1 MNFKNG
7 IVSGLRS
14 TAERGQNSAQGAD
27 FEMVPARLGQ
37 HAAKRPAGC
46 LGARLG
52 EEIALGCK
60 HALEMRHQPVEIF
73 LRGGGQEVFLRGL
86 DQLFV
91 LRPFIGAQDHR
102 LRQVQRSELRVDRHG
117 QNLARERDIVGF
129 QARSFGTEHIGAATR
144 RTMDFARRFV
154 RRDHGLGD
162 AALAHGGRIDMR
174 AIRDR
179 IGQRLI
185 DLRAVQHDVRA
196 RRRRPGIGI
205 GPAVARAHQPHLGQP
220 EIQHG
225 PRRLADILA
234 QLAQARYLSANRVI
248 DAQTRSLLERSLAV
262 NPQQGTALGVLGID
276 AFAAGDYLN
285 AITYWQR
292 LQMGLDPQTGEA
304 MVIAAGLNE
313 AKRLAIEAGSIEG
326 LQLNVDIAPALG
338 DFPNGV
344 LFVVVREPSGS
355 PMPVAAVRLPVRAGT
370 AAFPL
375 TVYVTD
381 SDVIRQGATLS
392 DFDSLR
398 VSAHISVKGVA
409 MRSPGDWVSEAA
421 MLRGDATSQP
431 VSLLIDQLQPATR

>member
-1 MNFKNG
+1 MSPLVLG
-7 IVSGLRS
+7 VILLLALAMGLCLLAFRS
-14 TAERGQNSAQGAD
+14 RRVIGDDKAQHRQAQRD
-27 FEMVPARLGQ
+27 FY
-37 HAAKRPAGC
+37 
-46 LGARLG
+46 
-52 EEIALGCK
+52 
-60 HALEMRHQPVEIF
+60 
-73 LRGGGQEVFLRGL
+73 
-86 DQLFV
+86 
-91 LRPFIGAQDHR
+91 R
-102 LRQVQRSELRVDRHG
+102 LRQRELLNDREMGLISEEQMAELNAELDKQLLEENAEFSARAGISRGPVLWLSLLLLPALALPLYDYLGYRLDYRLLDVQQQLFAADQPSEDDLHLFEALVD
-117 QNLARERDIVGF
+117 DIL
-129 QARSFGTEHIGAATR
+129 
-144 RTMDFARRFV
+144 V
-154 RRDHGLGD
+154 RRPENAELLMTM
-162 AALAHGGRIDMR
+162 AS
-174 AIRDR
+174 IRR
-179 IGQRLI
+179 QQGNYAEAVKYYERLL
-185 DLRAVQHDVRA
+185 DLFPQD
-196 RRRRPGIGI
+196 
-205 GPAVARAHQPHLGQP
+205 
-220 EIQHG
+220 
-225 PRRLADILA
+225 ADILA

-313 AKRLAIEAGSIEG
+313 AKRLAIETGAIEG
-326 LQLNVDIAPALG
+326 LQLSVDIAPALG

-375 TVYVTD
+375 TVYVID

-421 MLRGDATSQP
+421 TLRGDATSQP

>member
-1 MNFKNG
+1 MSPLVLGVILLLALAMGLCLLAFRSRRVIGDDKAQHRQAQRDFYRQRQRELLNDREMGLISEEQMAELNAELDKQLLEENAEFSARAG
-7 IVSGLRS
+7 IS
-14 TAERGQNSAQGAD
+14 RGPVLWLSLLLL
-27 FEMVPARLGQ
+27 PALALPLYDYLGYRLDY
-37 HAAKRPAGC
+37 
-46 LGARLG
+46 RL
-52 EEIALGCK
+52 
-60 HALEMRHQPVEIF
+60 
-73 LRGGGQEVFLRGL
+73 L
-86 DQLFV
+86 DVQQQLFAADQ
-91 LRPFIGAQDHR
+91 P
-102 LRQVQRSELRVDRHG
+102 SEDDLHLFEALVD
-117 QNLARERDIVGF
+117 DIL
-129 QARSFGTEHIGAATR
+129 
-144 RTMDFARRFV
+144 V
-154 RRDHGLGD
+154 RRPENAELLMTM
-162 AALAHGGRIDMR
+162 AS
-174 AIRDR
+174 IRR
-179 IGQRLI
+179 QQGNYAEAVKYYERLL
-185 DLRAVQHDVRA
+185 DLFPQD
-196 RRRRPGIGI
+196 
-205 GPAVARAHQPHLGQP
+205 
-220 EIQHG
+220 
-225 PRRLADILA
+225 ADILA

-313 AKRLAIEAGSIEG
+313 AKRLAIETGAIEG
-326 LQLNVDIAPALG
+326 LQLSVDIAPALG

-375 TVYVTD
+375 TVYVID

-421 MLRGDATSQP
+421 TLRGDATSQP

>member
-1 MNFKNG
+1 MSPLVLGVILLLALAMGLCLLAFRSRRVIGDDKAQHRQAQRDFYRQRQRELLNDREMGLISEEQMAELNAELDKQLLEENAEFSARAG
-7 IVSGLRS
+7 ISRGPVLWLSLLLLPALALPLYDYLGYRLDYRLLDVQQQLFAADQPS
-14 TAERGQNSAQGAD
+14 EDDLHRFEALVDDILVRRPENAELLMTMASIRRQQGNYA
-27 FEMVPARLGQ
+27 E
-37 HAAKRPAGC
+37 AAKYYE
-46 LGARLG
+46 RL
-52 EEIALGCK
+52 
-60 HALEMRHQPVEIF
+60 
-73 LRGGGQEVFLRGL
+73 L
-86 DQLFV
+86 DLF
-91 LRPFIGAQDHR
+91 PQD
-102 LRQVQRSELRVDRHG
+102 
-117 QNLARERDIVGF
+117 
-129 QARSFGTEHIGAATR
+129 
-144 RTMDFARRFV
+144 
-154 RRDHGLGD
+154 
-162 AALAHGGRIDMR
+162 
-174 AIRDR
+174 
-179 IGQRLI
+179 
-185 DLRAVQHDVRA
+185 
-196 RRRRPGIGI
+196 
-205 GPAVARAHQPHLGQP
+205 
-220 EIQHG
+220 
-225 PRRLADILA
+225 ADILA

-398 VSAHISVKGVA
+398 VSAHISVKAVA
-409 MRSPGDWVSEAA
+409 MRSPGDWVSAA
-421 MLRGDATSQP
+421 ATLRGDATSQP
-431 VSLLIDQLQPATR
+431 VSLLIDQLQPAAR

>member
-1 MNFKNG
+1 MSPLVLGVILLLALAMGLCLLAFRSRRVIGDDKAQHRQAQRDFYRQRQRELLNDREMGLISEEQMAELNAELDKQLLEENAEFSARAG
-7 IVSGLRS
+7 IS
-14 TAERGQNSAQGAD
+14 RGPVLWLSLLLL
-27 FEMVPARLGQ
+27 PALALPLYDYLGYRLDY
-37 HAAKRPAGC
+37 
-46 LGARLG
+46 RL
-52 EEIALGCK
+52 
-60 HALEMRHQPVEIF
+60 
-73 LRGGGQEVFLRGL
+73 L
-86 DQLFV
+86 DVQQQLFAADQPSEDD
-91 LRPFIGAQDHR
+91 LHR
-102 LRQVQRSELRVDRHG
+102 FEALVD
-117 QNLARERDIVGF
+117 DIL
-129 QARSFGTEHIGAATR
+129 
-144 RTMDFARRFV
+144 V
-154 RRDHGLGD
+154 RRPENAELLMTM
-162 AALAHGGRIDMR
+162 AS
-174 AIRDR
+174 IRR
-179 IGQRLI
+179 QQGNYAEAVKYYERLL
-185 DLRAVQHDVRA
+185 DLFPQD
-196 RRRRPGIGI
+196 
-205 GPAVARAHQPHLGQP
+205 
-220 EIQHG
+220 
-225 PRRLADILA
+225 ADILA

-313 AKRLAIEAGSIEG
+313 AKRLALETGAIEG
-326 LQLNVDIAPALG
+326 LQLSVDIAPALG

-409 MRSPGDWVSEAA
+409 MRSPGDWVSAA
-421 MLRGDATSQP
+421 ATLNGDATSQP

>member
-1 MNFKNG
+1 MSPLVLGVILLLALAMGLCLLAFRSHRVIGDDKAQHRQAQRDFYRQRQRELLNDREMGLISEEQMAELNAELDKQLLEENAEFSVRAG
-7 IVSGLRS
+7 ISRGPVLWLSLLLLPALALPLYDYLGYRLDYRLLDVQQQLFAADQPS
-14 TAERGQNSAQGAD
+14 EDDLHRFEALVDDILVRRPENAELLMTMASIRRQQGNYA
-27 FEMVPARLGQ
+27 E
-37 HAAKRPAGC
+37 AAKYYE
-46 LGARLG
+46 RL
-52 EEIALGCK
+52 
-60 HALEMRHQPVEIF
+60 
-73 LRGGGQEVFLRGL
+73 L
-86 DQLFV
+86 DLF
-91 LRPFIGAQDHR
+91 PQD
-102 LRQVQRSELRVDRHG
+102 
-117 QNLARERDIVGF
+117 
-129 QARSFGTEHIGAATR
+129 
-144 RTMDFARRFV
+144 
-154 RRDHGLGD
+154 
-162 AALAHGGRIDMR
+162 
-174 AIRDR
+174 
-179 IGQRLI
+179 
-185 DLRAVQHDVRA
+185 
-196 RRRRPGIGI
+196 
-205 GPAVARAHQPHLGQP
+205 
-220 EIQHG
+220 
-225 PRRLADILA
+225 ADILA

-375 TVYVTD
+375 TVYVID

-409 MRSPGDWVSEAA
+409 MRSPGDWVSAA
-421 MLRGDATSQP
+421 ATLNGDATSQP

>member
-1 MNFKNG
+1 MGLCLLAFRSRRVIGDDKAQHRQAQRDFYRQRQRELLNDREMGLISEEQMAELNAELDKQLLEENAEFSARAG
-7 IVSGLRS
+7 IS
-14 TAERGQNSAQGAD
+14 RGPVLWLSLLLL
-27 FEMVPARLGQ
+27 PALALPLYDYLGYRLDY
-37 HAAKRPAGC
+37 
-46 LGARLG
+46 RL
-52 EEIALGCK
+52 
-60 HALEMRHQPVEIF
+60 
-73 LRGGGQEVFLRGL
+73 L
-86 DQLFV
+86 DVQQQLFAADQPSEDD
-91 LRPFIGAQDHR
+91 LHR
-102 LRQVQRSELRVDRHG
+102 FEALVD
-117 QNLARERDIVGF
+117 DIL
-129 QARSFGTEHIGAATR
+129 
-144 RTMDFARRFV
+144 V
-154 RRDHGLGD
+154 RRPENAELLMTM
-162 AALAHGGRIDMR
+162 AS
-174 AIRDR
+174 IRR
-179 IGQRLI
+179 QQGNYAEAVKYYERLL
-185 DLRAVQHDVRA
+185 DLFPQD
-196 RRRRPGIGI
+196 
-205 GPAVARAHQPHLGQP
+205 
-220 EIQHG
+220 
-225 PRRLADILA
+225 ADILA

-313 AKRLAIEAGSIEG
+313 AKRLALETGAIEG
-326 LQLNVDIAPALG
+326 LQLSVDIAPALG

-409 MRSPGDWVSEAA
+409 MRSPGDWVSAA
-421 MLRGDATSQP
+421 ATLNGDATSQP

>member
-1 MNFKNG
+1 MSPLVLGVILLLALAMGLCLLAFRSRRVIGDDKAQHRQAQRDFYRQRQRELLNDREMGLISEEQMAELNAELDKQLLEENAEFSARAG
-7 IVSGLRS
+7 IS
-14 TAERGQNSAQGAD
+14 RGPVLWLSLLLL
-27 FEMVPARLGQ
+27 PALALPLYDYLGYRLDY
-37 HAAKRPAGC
+37 
-46 LGARLG
+46 RL
-52 EEIALGCK
+52 
-60 HALEMRHQPVEIF
+60 
-73 LRGGGQEVFLRGL
+73 L
-86 DQLFV
+86 DVQQQLFAADQPSEDD
-91 LRPFIGAQDHR
+91 LHR
-102 LRQVQRSELRVDRHG
+102 FEALVD
-117 QNLARERDIVGF
+117 DIL
-129 QARSFGTEHIGAATR
+129 
-144 RTMDFARRFV
+144 V
-154 RRDHGLGD
+154 RRPENAELLMTMASIRRQQGNYAE
-162 AALAHGGRIDMR
+162 AA
-174 AIRDR
+174 
-179 IGQRLI
+179 QYYERLL
-185 DLRAVQHDVRA
+185 DLFPQD
-196 RRRRPGIGI
+196 
-205 GPAVARAHQPHLGQP
+205 
-220 EIQHG
+220 
-225 PRRLADILA
+225 ADILA
-234 QLAQARYLSANRVI
+234 QLAQARYLSASRVI

-313 AKRLAIEAGSIEG
+313 AKRLAIETGAIEG
-326 LQLNVDIAPALG
+326 LQLSVDIAPALG

-344 LFVVVREPSGS
+344 LFVVVREPNGS

-421 MLRGDATSQP
+421 TLRGDATSQP

>member
-1 MNFKNG
+1 MSPLVLGVILLLALAMGLCLLAFRSRRVIGDDKAQHRQAQRDFYRQRQRELLNDREMGLISEEQMAELNAELDKQLLEENAEFSARAG
-7 IVSGLRS
+7 ISRGPVLWLSLLLLPALALPLYDYLGYRLDYRLLDVQQQLFAADQPS
-14 TAERGQNSAQGAD
+14 EDDLHRFEALVDDILVRRPENAELLMTMASIRRQQGNYA
-27 FEMVPARLGQ
+27 E
-37 HAAKRPAGC
+37 AAKYYE
-46 LGARLG
+46 RL
-52 EEIALGCK
+52 
-60 HALEMRHQPVEIF
+60 
-73 LRGGGQEVFLRGL
+73 L
-86 DQLFV
+86 DLF
-91 LRPFIGAQDHR
+91 PQD
-102 LRQVQRSELRVDRHG
+102 
-117 QNLARERDIVGF
+117 
-129 QARSFGTEHIGAATR
+129 
-144 RTMDFARRFV
+144 
-154 RRDHGLGD
+154 
-162 AALAHGGRIDMR
+162 
-174 AIRDR
+174 
-179 IGQRLI
+179 
-185 DLRAVQHDVRA
+185 
-196 RRRRPGIGI
+196 
-205 GPAVARAHQPHLGQP
+205 
-220 EIQHG
+220 
-225 PRRLADILA
+225 ADILA

-375 TVYVTD
+375 TVYVID

-409 MRSPGDWVSEAA
+409 MRSLGDWVSEAA
-421 MLRGDATSQP
+421 TLRGDATSQP
-431 VSLLIDQLQPATR
+431 VSLLVDQLQPATR

>member
-1 MNFKNG
+1 MSPLVLGVILLLALAMGLCLLAFRSRRVIGDDKAQHRQAQRDFYRQRQRELLNDREMGLISEEQMAELNAELDKQLLEENAEFSVRAG
-7 IVSGLRS
+7 IS
-14 TAERGQNSAQGAD
+14 RGPVLWLSLLLL
-27 FEMVPARLGQ
+27 PALALPLYDYLGYRLDY
-37 HAAKRPAGC
+37 
-46 LGARLG
+46 RL
-52 EEIALGCK
+52 
-60 HALEMRHQPVEIF
+60 
-73 LRGGGQEVFLRGL
+73 L
-86 DQLFV
+86 DVQQQLFAADQPSEDD
-91 LRPFIGAQDHR
+91 LHR
-102 LRQVQRSELRVDRHG
+102 FEALVD
-117 QNLARERDIVGF
+117 DIL
-129 QARSFGTEHIGAATR
+129 
-144 RTMDFARRFV
+144 V
-154 RRDHGLGD
+154 RRPENAELLMTM
-162 AALAHGGRIDMR
+162 AS
-174 AIRDR
+174 IRR
-179 IGQRLI
+179 QQGNYAEAVKYYERLL
-185 DLRAVQHDVRA
+185 DLFPQD
-196 RRRRPGIGI
+196 
-205 GPAVARAHQPHLGQP
+205 
-220 EIQHG
+220 
-225 PRRLADILA
+225 ADILA

-313 AKRLAIEAGSIEG
+313 AKRLAIETGAIEG
-326 LQLNVDIAPALG
+326 LQLSVDIAPALG

-375 TVYVTD
+375 TVYVID

-409 MRSPGDWVSEAA
+409 MRSPGDWVSAA
-421 MLRGDATSQP
+421 ATLRGDATSQP
-431 VSLLIDQLQPATR
+431 VSLLIDQLQPAAR

>member
-1 MNFKNG
+1 MSPLVLGVILLLALAMGLCLLAFRSRRVIGDDKAQHRQAQRDFYRQRQRELLNDREMGLISEEQMAELNAELDKQLLEENAEFSVRAG
-7 IVSGLRS
+7 ISRGPVLWLSLLLLPALALPLYDYLGYRLDYRLLDVQQQLFAGDQPS
-14 TAERGQNSAQGAD
+14 EEDLHRFEALVDDILVRRPENAELLMTMASIRRQQGNYA
-27 FEMVPARLGQ
+27 E
-37 HAAKRPAGC
+37 AAKYYE
-46 LGARLG
+46 RL
-52 EEIALGCK
+52 
-60 HALEMRHQPVEIF
+60 
-73 LRGGGQEVFLRGL
+73 L
-86 DQLFV
+86 DLF
-91 LRPFIGAQDHR
+91 PQD
-102 LRQVQRSELRVDRHG
+102 
-117 QNLARERDIVGF
+117 
-129 QARSFGTEHIGAATR
+129 
-144 RTMDFARRFV
+144 
-154 RRDHGLGD
+154 
-162 AALAHGGRIDMR
+162 
-174 AIRDR
+174 
-179 IGQRLI
+179 
-185 DLRAVQHDVRA
+185 
-196 RRRRPGIGI
+196 
-205 GPAVARAHQPHLGQP
+205 
-220 EIQHG
+220 
-225 PRRLADILA
+225 ADILA

-313 AKRLAIEAGSIEG
+313 AKRLAIETGAIEG
-326 LQLNVDIAPALG
+326 LQLSVDIAPALG

-375 TVYVTD
+375 TVYVID

-421 MLRGDATSQP
+421 TLRGDATSQP
-431 VSLLIDQLQPATR
+431 VSLLIDQLQPAAR

>member
-1 MNFKNG
+1 MSPLVLGVILLLALAMGLCLLAFRSRRVIGDDKAQHRQAQRDFYRQRQRELLNDREMGLISEEQMAELNAELDKQLLEENAEFSARAG
-7 IVSGLRS
+7 ISRGPVLWLSLLLLPALALPLYDYLGYRLDYRLLDVQQQLFAADQPSEDDLRRFEALVDDILVRRPEN
-14 TAERGQNSAQGAD
+14 AELLMTMASIRRQQGNYA
-27 FEMVPARLGQ
+27 E
-37 HAAKRPAGC
+37 AAKYYE
-46 LGARLG
+46 RL
-52 EEIALGCK
+52 
-60 HALEMRHQPVEIF
+60 
-73 LRGGGQEVFLRGL
+73 L
-86 DQLFV
+86 DLF
-91 LRPFIGAQDHR
+91 PQD
-102 LRQVQRSELRVDRHG
+102 
-117 QNLARERDIVGF
+117 
-129 QARSFGTEHIGAATR
+129 
-144 RTMDFARRFV
+144 
-154 RRDHGLGD
+154 
-162 AALAHGGRIDMR
+162 
-174 AIRDR
+174 
-179 IGQRLI
+179 
-185 DLRAVQHDVRA
+185 
-196 RRRRPGIGI
+196 
-205 GPAVARAHQPHLGQP
+205 
-220 EIQHG
+220 
-225 PRRLADILA
+225 ADILA

-313 AKRLAIEAGSIEG
+313 AKRLAIETGAIEG
-326 LQLNVDIAPALG
+326 LQLSVDIAPALG

-381 SDVIRQGATLS
+381 SDVIRQGTTLS

-421 MLRGDATSQP
+421 TLRGDATSQP
-431 VSLLIDQLQPATR
+431 VSLLIDQLQPAAR

>member
-1 MNFKNG
+1 MSPLVLGVILLLALAMGLCLLAFRSRRVIGDDKAQHRQAQRDFYRQRQRELLNDREMGLISEEQMAELNAELDKQLLEENAEFSARAG
-7 IVSGLRS
+7 ISRGPVLWLSLLLLPALALPLYDYLGYRLDYRLLDVQQQLFAADQPS
-14 TAERGQNSAQGAD
+14 EDDLHRFEALVDDILVRRPENAELLMTMASIRRQQGNYA
-27 FEMVPARLGQ
+27 E
-37 HAAKRPAGC
+37 AAKYYE
-46 LGARLG
+46 RL
-52 EEIALGCK
+52 
-60 HALEMRHQPVEIF
+60 
-73 LRGGGQEVFLRGL
+73 L
-86 DQLFV
+86 DLF
-91 LRPFIGAQDHR
+91 PQD
-102 LRQVQRSELRVDRHG
+102 
-117 QNLARERDIVGF
+117 
-129 QARSFGTEHIGAATR
+129 
-144 RTMDFARRFV
+144 
-154 RRDHGLGD
+154 
-162 AALAHGGRIDMR
+162 
-174 AIRDR
+174 
-179 IGQRLI
+179 
-185 DLRAVQHDVRA
+185 
-196 RRRRPGIGI
+196 
-205 GPAVARAHQPHLGQP
+205 
-220 EIQHG
+220 
-225 PRRLADILA
+225 ADILA

-313 AKRLAIEAGSIEG
+313 AKRLAIETGAIEG
-326 LQLNVDIAPALG
+326 LQLSVDIAPALG

-421 MLRGDATSQP
+421 TLRGDATSQP

>member
-1 MNFKNG
+1 MSPLVLGVILLLALAMGLCLLAFRSRRVIGDDKAQHRQAQRDFYRQRQRELLNDREMGLISEEQMAELNAELDKQLLEENAEFSARAG
-7 IVSGLRS
+7 ISRGPVLWLSLLLLPALALPLYDYLGYRLDYRLLDVQQQLFAADQPS
-14 TAERGQNSAQGAD
+14 EDDLHRFEALVDDILVRRPENAELLMTMASIRRQQGNYA
-27 FEMVPARLGQ
+27 E
-37 HAAKRPAGC
+37 AAKYYE
-46 LGARLG
+46 RL
-52 EEIALGCK
+52 
-60 HALEMRHQPVEIF
+60 
-73 LRGGGQEVFLRGL
+73 L
-86 DQLFV
+86 DLF
-91 LRPFIGAQDHR
+91 PQD
-102 LRQVQRSELRVDRHG
+102 
-117 QNLARERDIVGF
+117 
-129 QARSFGTEHIGAATR
+129 
-144 RTMDFARRFV
+144 
-154 RRDHGLGD
+154 
-162 AALAHGGRIDMR
+162 
-174 AIRDR
+174 
-179 IGQRLI
+179 
-185 DLRAVQHDVRA
+185 
-196 RRRRPGIGI
+196 
-205 GPAVARAHQPHLGQP
+205 
-220 EIQHG
+220 
-225 PRRLADILA
+225 ADILA

-313 AKRLAIEAGSIEG
+313 AKRLAIETGAIEG
-326 LQLNVDIAPALG
+326 LQLSVDIAPALG

-409 MRSPGDWVSEAA
+409 MRSPGDWVSAA
-421 MLRGDATSQP
+421 ATLRGDATSQP
-431 VSLLIDQLQPATR
+431 VSLLIDQLQPAAR

>member
-1 MNFKNG
+1 MSPLVLGVILLLALAMGLCLLAFRSRRVIGDDKAQHRQAQRDFYRQRQRELLNDREMGLISEEQMAELNAELDKQLLEENAEFSARAG
-7 IVSGLRS
+7 ISRGPVLWLSLLLLPALALPLYDYLGYRLDYRLLDVQQQLFAADQPS
-14 TAERGQNSAQGAD
+14 EDDLHRFEALVDDILVRRPENAELLMTMASIRRQQGNYA
-27 FEMVPARLGQ
+27 E
-37 HAAKRPAGC
+37 AAKYYE
-46 LGARLG
+46 RL
-52 EEIALGCK
+52 
-60 HALEMRHQPVEIF
+60 
-73 LRGGGQEVFLRGL
+73 L
-86 DQLFV
+86 DLF
-91 LRPFIGAQDHR
+91 PQD
-102 LRQVQRSELRVDRHG
+102 
-117 QNLARERDIVGF
+117 
-129 QARSFGTEHIGAATR
+129 
-144 RTMDFARRFV
+144 
-154 RRDHGLGD
+154 
-162 AALAHGGRIDMR
+162 
-174 AIRDR
+174 
-179 IGQRLI
+179 
-185 DLRAVQHDVRA
+185 
-196 RRRRPGIGI
+196 
-205 GPAVARAHQPHLGQP
+205 
-220 EIQHG
+220 
-225 PRRLADILA
+225 ADILA

-313 AKRLAIEAGSIEG
+313 AKRLAIETGAIEG
-326 LQLNVDIAPALG
+326 LQLSVDIAPALG

-409 MRSPGDWVSEAA
+409 MRSPGDWVSAA
-421 MLRGDATSQP
+421 ATLRGDATSQP

>member
-1 MNFKNG
+1 MSPLVLGVILLLALAMGLCLLAFRSRRVIGDDKAQHRQAQRDFYRQRQRELLNDREMGLISEEQMAELNAELDKQLLEENAEFSARAG
-7 IVSGLRS
+7 IS
-14 TAERGQNSAQGAD
+14 RGPVLWLSLLLL
-27 FEMVPARLGQ
+27 PALALPLYDYLGYRLDY
-37 HAAKRPAGC
+37 
-46 LGARLG
+46 RL
-52 EEIALGCK
+52 
-60 HALEMRHQPVEIF
+60 
-73 LRGGGQEVFLRGL
+73 L
-86 DQLFV
+86 DVQQQLFAADQPSEDD
-91 LRPFIGAQDHR
+91 LHR
-102 LRQVQRSELRVDRHG
+102 FEALVD
-117 QNLARERDIVGF
+117 DIL
-129 QARSFGTEHIGAATR
+129 
-144 RTMDFARRFV
+144 V
-154 RRDHGLGD
+154 RRPENAELLMTMASIRRQQGNYAE
-162 AALAHGGRIDMR
+162 AA
-174 AIRDR
+174 
-179 IGQRLI
+179 QYYERLL
-185 DLRAVQHDVRA
+185 DLFPQD
-196 RRRRPGIGI
+196 
-205 GPAVARAHQPHLGQP
+205 
-220 EIQHG
+220 
-225 PRRLADILA
+225 ADILA

-313 AKRLAIEAGSIEG
+313 AKRLAIETGAIEG
-326 LQLNVDIAPALG
+326 LQLSVDIAPALG

-409 MRSPGDWVSEAA
+409 MRSPGDWVSAA
-421 MLRGDATSQP
+421 ATLRGDATSQP
-431 VSLLIDQLQPATR
+431 VSLLIDQLQPAAR

>member
-1 MNFKNG
+1 MSPLVLGVILLLALAMGLCLLAFRSRRVIGDDKAQHRQAQRDFYRQRQRELLNDREMGLISEEQMAELNAELDKQLLEENAEFSARAG
-7 IVSGLRS
+7 ISRGPVLWLSLLLLPALALPLYDYLGYRLDYRLLDVQQQLFAADQPS
-14 TAERGQNSAQGAD
+14 EDDLHRFEALVDDILVRRPENAELLMTMASIRRQQGNYA
-27 FEMVPARLGQ
+27 E
-37 HAAKRPAGC
+37 AAKYYE
-46 LGARLG
+46 RL
-52 EEIALGCK
+52 
-60 HALEMRHQPVEIF
+60 
-73 LRGGGQEVFLRGL
+73 L
-86 DQLFV
+86 DLF
-91 LRPFIGAQDHR
+91 PQD
-102 LRQVQRSELRVDRHG
+102 
-117 QNLARERDIVGF
+117 
-129 QARSFGTEHIGAATR
+129 
-144 RTMDFARRFV
+144 
-154 RRDHGLGD
+154 
-162 AALAHGGRIDMR
+162 
-174 AIRDR
+174 
-179 IGQRLI
+179 
-185 DLRAVQHDVRA
+185 
-196 RRRRPGIGI
+196 
-205 GPAVARAHQPHLGQP
+205 
-220 EIQHG
+220 
-225 PRRLADILA
+225 ADILA

-313 AKRLAIEAGSIEG
+313 AKRLAIETGAIEG
-326 LQLNVDIAPALG
+326 LQLSVDIAPALG

-375 TVYVTD
+375 TVYVID

-421 MLRGDATSQP
+421 TLNGDATSQP

>member
-1 MNFKNG
+1 MSPLVLGVILLLALAMGLCLLAFRSRRVIGDDKAQHRQAQRDFYRQRQRELLNDREMGLISEEQMAELNAELDKQLLEENAEFSARAG
-7 IVSGLRS
+7 IS
-14 TAERGQNSAQGAD
+14 RGPVLWLSLLLL
-27 FEMVPARLGQ
+27 PALALPLYDYLGYRLDY
-37 HAAKRPAGC
+37 
-46 LGARLG
+46 RL
-52 EEIALGCK
+52 
-60 HALEMRHQPVEIF
+60 
-73 LRGGGQEVFLRGL
+73 L
-86 DQLFV
+86 DVQQQLFAADQPSEDD
-91 LRPFIGAQDHR
+91 LHR
-102 LRQVQRSELRVDRHG
+102 FEALVD
-117 QNLARERDIVGF
+117 DIL
-129 QARSFGTEHIGAATR
+129 
-144 RTMDFARRFV
+144 V
-154 RRDHGLGD
+154 RRPENAELLMTMASIRRQQGNYAE
-162 AALAHGGRIDMR
+162 AA
-174 AIRDR
+174 
-179 IGQRLI
+179 QYYERLL
-185 DLRAVQHDVRA
+185 DLFPQD
-196 RRRRPGIGI
+196 
-205 GPAVARAHQPHLGQP
+205 
-220 EIQHG
+220 
-225 PRRLADILA
+225 ADILA

-313 AKRLAIEAGSIEG
+313 AKRLAIETGAIEG
-326 LQLNVDIAPALG
+326 LQLSVDIAPALG

-421 MLRGDATSQP
+421 TLRGDATSQP
-431 VSLLIDQLQPATR
+431 VSLLIDQLQPAAR

>member
-1 MNFKNG
+1 MSPLVLGVILLLALAMGLCLLAFRSRRVIGDDKAQHRQAQRDFYRQRQRELLNDREMGLISEEQMAELNAELDKQLLEENAEFSARAG
-7 IVSGLRS
+7 ISRGPVLWLSLLLLPALALPLYDYLGYRLDYRLLDVQQQLFAADQPS
-14 TAERGQNSAQGAD
+14 EEDLHRFEALVDDILVRRPENAELLMTMASIRRQQGNYA
-27 FEMVPARLGQ
+27 E
-37 HAAKRPAGC
+37 AAKYYE
-46 LGARLG
+46 RL
-52 EEIALGCK
+52 
-60 HALEMRHQPVEIF
+60 
-73 LRGGGQEVFLRGL
+73 L
-86 DQLFV
+86 DLF
-91 LRPFIGAQDHR
+91 PQD
-102 LRQVQRSELRVDRHG
+102 
-117 QNLARERDIVGF
+117 
-129 QARSFGTEHIGAATR
+129 
-144 RTMDFARRFV
+144 
-154 RRDHGLGD
+154 
-162 AALAHGGRIDMR
+162 
-174 AIRDR
+174 
-179 IGQRLI
+179 
-185 DLRAVQHDVRA
+185 
-196 RRRRPGIGI
+196 
-205 GPAVARAHQPHLGQP
+205 
-220 EIQHG
+220 
-225 PRRLADILA
+225 ADILA

-326 LQLNVDIAPALG
+326 LQLSVDIAPALG

-421 MLRGDATSQP
+421 TLRGDATSQP
-431 VSLLIDQLQPATR
+431 VSLLIDQLQPAAR

>member
-1 MNFKNG
+1 MSPLVLGVILLLALAMGLCLLAFRSRRVIGDDKAQHRQAQRDFYRQRQRELLNDREMGLISEEQMAELNAELDKQLLEENAEFSARAG
-7 IVSGLRS
+7 IS
-14 TAERGQNSAQGAD
+14 RGPVLWLSLLLL
-27 FEMVPARLGQ
+27 PALALPLYDYLGYRLDY
-37 HAAKRPAGC
+37 
-46 LGARLG
+46 RL
-52 EEIALGCK
+52 
-60 HALEMRHQPVEIF
+60 
-73 LRGGGQEVFLRGL
+73 L
-86 DQLFV
+86 DVQQQLFAADQPSEDD
-91 LRPFIGAQDHR
+91 LHR
-102 LRQVQRSELRVDRHG
+102 FEALVD
-117 QNLARERDIVGF
+117 DIL
-129 QARSFGTEHIGAATR
+129 
-144 RTMDFARRFV
+144 V
-154 RRDHGLGD
+154 RRPENAELLMTM
-162 AALAHGGRIDMR
+162 AS
-174 AIRDR
+174 IRR
-179 IGQRLI
+179 QQGNYAEAVKYYERLL
-185 DLRAVQHDVRA
+185 DLFPQD
-196 RRRRPGIGI
+196 
-205 GPAVARAHQPHLGQP
+205 
-220 EIQHG
+220 
-225 PRRLADILA
+225 ADILA

-313 AKRLAIEAGSIEG
+313 AKRLAIETGAIEG
-326 LQLNVDIAPALG
+326 LQLSVDIAPALG

-409 MRSPGDWVSEAA
+409 MRSPGDWVSAA
-421 MLRGDATSQP
+421 ATLNGDATSQP
-431 VSLLIDQLQPATR
+431 VSLLIDQLQPAAR

>member
-1 MNFKNG
+1 MSPLVLGVILLLALAMGLCLLAFRSRRVIGDDKAQHRQAQRDFYRQRQRELLNDREMGLISEEQMAELNAELDKQLLEENAEFSARAG
-7 IVSGLRS
+7 ISRGPVLWLSLLLLPALALPLYDYLGYRLDYRLLDVQQQLFAADQPS
-14 TAERGQNSAQGAD
+14 EDDLHRFEALVDDILVRRPENAELLMTMASIRRQQGNYA
-27 FEMVPARLGQ
+27 E
-37 HAAKRPAGC
+37 AAKYYE
-46 LGARLG
+46 RL
-52 EEIALGCK
+52 
-60 HALEMRHQPVEIF
+60 
-73 LRGGGQEVFLRGL
+73 L
-86 DQLFV
+86 DLF
-91 LRPFIGAQDHR
+91 PQD
-102 LRQVQRSELRVDRHG
+102 
-117 QNLARERDIVGF
+117 
-129 QARSFGTEHIGAATR
+129 
-144 RTMDFARRFV
+144 
-154 RRDHGLGD
+154 
-162 AALAHGGRIDMR
+162 
-174 AIRDR
+174 
-179 IGQRLI
+179 
-185 DLRAVQHDVRA
+185 
-196 RRRRPGIGI
+196 
-205 GPAVARAHQPHLGQP
+205 
-220 EIQHG
+220 
-225 PRRLADILA
+225 ADILA

-313 AKRLAIEAGSIEG
+313 AKRLAIETGAIEG
-326 LQLNVDIAPALG
+326 LQLSVDIAPALG

-375 TVYVTD
+375 TVYVID

-409 MRSPGDWVSEAA
+409 MRSPGDRVSEAA
-421 MLRGDATSQP
+421 TLRGDATSQP

>member
-1 MNFKNG
+1 MSPLVLGVILLLALAMGLCLLAFRSRRVIGDDKAQHRQAQRDFYRQRQRELLNDREMGLISEEQMAELNAELDKQLLEENAEFSARAG
-7 IVSGLRS
+7 ISRGPVLWLSLLLLPALALPLYDYLGYRLDYRLLDVQQQLFAADQPS
-14 TAERGQNSAQGAD
+14 EDDLHRFEALVDDILVRRPENAELLMTMASIRRQQGNYA
-27 FEMVPARLGQ
+27 E
-37 HAAKRPAGC
+37 AAKYYE
-46 LGARLG
+46 RL
-52 EEIALGCK
+52 
-60 HALEMRHQPVEIF
+60 
-73 LRGGGQEVFLRGL
+73 L
-86 DQLFV
+86 DLF
-91 LRPFIGAQDHR
+91 PQD
-102 LRQVQRSELRVDRHG
+102 
-117 QNLARERDIVGF
+117 
-129 QARSFGTEHIGAATR
+129 
-144 RTMDFARRFV
+144 
-154 RRDHGLGD
+154 
-162 AALAHGGRIDMR
+162 
-174 AIRDR
+174 
-179 IGQRLI
+179 
-185 DLRAVQHDVRA
+185 
-196 RRRRPGIGI
+196 
-205 GPAVARAHQPHLGQP
+205 
-220 EIQHG
+220 
-225 PRRLADILA
+225 ADILA

-375 TVYVTD
+375 TVYVID

-421 MLRGDATSQP
+421 TLRGDATSQP

>member
-1 MNFKNG
+1 MSPLVLGVILLLALAMGLCLLAFRSRRVIGDDKAQHRQAQRDFYRQRQRELLNDREMGLISEEQMAELNAELDKQLLEENAEFSARAG
-7 IVSGLRS
+7 IS
-14 TAERGQNSAQGAD
+14 RGPVLWLSLLLL
-27 FEMVPARLGQ
+27 PALALPLYDYLGYRLDY
-37 HAAKRPAGC
+37 
-46 LGARLG
+46 RL
-52 EEIALGCK
+52 
-60 HALEMRHQPVEIF
+60 
-73 LRGGGQEVFLRGL
+73 L
-86 DQLFV
+86 DVQQQLFAADQPSEDD
-91 LRPFIGAQDHR
+91 LHR
-102 LRQVQRSELRVDRHG
+102 FEALVD
-117 QNLARERDIVGF
+117 DIL
-129 QARSFGTEHIGAATR
+129 
-144 RTMDFARRFV
+144 V
-154 RRDHGLGD
+154 RRPENAELLMTM
-162 AALAHGGRIDMR
+162 AS
-174 AIRDR
+174 IRR
-179 IGQRLI
+179 QQGNYAEAVKYYERLL
-185 DLRAVQHDVRA
+185 DLFPQD
-196 RRRRPGIGI
+196 
-205 GPAVARAHQPHLGQP
+205 
-220 EIQHG
+220 
-225 PRRLADILA
+225 ADILA

-313 AKRLAIEAGSIEG
+313 AKRLAIETGAIEG
-326 LQLNVDIAPALG
+326 LQLSVDIAPALG

-409 MRSPGDWVSEAA
+409 MRSPGDWVSAA
-421 MLRGDATSQP
+421 ATLRGDATSQP
-431 VSLLIDQLQPATR
+431 VSLLIDQLQPAAR